1 MRNAI
6 DNYYG
11 KEKKMSIKITT
22 LIENKADENNVLI
35 NEHGLSLYI
44 EIDEM
49 KILFDTGQSG
59 DFIKNAEKLK
69 INLDKLEYVILS
81 HGHYDHSGGFR
92 KLVDNTNKSFKLIVG
107 SGFFN
112 KKYKLVEESYKSN
125 GNNFD
130 EVFIVENNIS
140 IKYINQDSLN
150 ITEDVIIFSNFEKN
164 TEFEVLN
171 KNFYKKQNEEYI
183 SDDFADEIVLVL
195 KHKKGLIIILGCSH
209 VGVTNILKTI
219 ITRTGMPI
227 YCIIGGSH
235 LIEADELRL
244 KGTIEFLK
252 ENNIS
257 MLRLSHCTGEN
268 AIKELENE
276 FGNKFVYNNTGNSI
290 FFKK

>member
-1 MRNAI
+1 MNV
-6 DNYYG
+6 
-11 KEKKMSIKITT
+11 KITT
-22 LIENKADENNVLI
+22 LIENKEDENNILI

-69 INLDKLEYVILS
+69 INLNKLNYVMLS
-81 HGHYDHSGGFR
+81 HGHYDHSGGLR
-92 KLVDNTNKSFKLIVG
+92 KLVDNTDNSFKLIVG
-107 SGFFN
+107 KGFFN
-112 KKYKLVEESYKSN
+112 EKYKLVDGENYKFN

-130 EVFIVENNIS
+130 KEFIVENNIP
-140 IKYINQDSLN
+140 IKYITQDLFN
-150 ITEDVIIFSNFEKN
+150 VTEDILIFSNFERN
-164 TEFEVLN
+164 TEFEILN
-171 KNFYKKQNEEYI
+171 TKFYIKHNEEYI
-183 SDDFADEIVLVL
+183 ADDFSDEIVLVV
-195 KHKKGLIIILGCSH
+195 KHKKGLVVILGCSH
-209 VGVTNILKTI
+209 VGVINILKTI
-219 ITRTGMPI
+219 IKRTGMPI
-227 YCIIGGSH
+227 YCIVGGSH

-268 AIKELENE
+268 ATKELENE

-290 FFKK
+290 FVSVK